1 MLRSHLQIKQ
11 NKEQPSSWK
20 LLQKHWNN
28 VTDFRSHLNNTY
40 MAAAETCRHNAL
52 LRCPHHTWVNTI
64 LFLSTPFYHCSYLSK
79 LKPLHKRYR
88 CSYWLVLK
96 FFTMTKSPCFSWV
109 EASEGTAV
117 GFTVSDT
124 MAVVL
129 ILRVCQLEAR
139 ARASRSVGMAGLLDF
154 PFEQLPGTVG
164 AAGPELILGRPWPFD
179 SGLNCQIPLT
189 ALFLRLCVQ
198 HICASAARPSHLL
211 SIRSAALRSD
221 SGRPF
226 WLRLI
231 IIIKKTQNTASELIR
246 VIWLL
251 RYNPVNKLFG
261 REYFF
266 YLSFSKRYISGCL
279 SVEISF

>member
-1 MLRSHLQIKQ
+1 
-11 NKEQPSSWK
+11 
-20 LLQKHWNN
+20 
-28 VTDFRSHLNNTY
+28 
-40 MAAAETCRHNAL
+40 
-52 LRCPHHTWVNTI
+52 
-64 LFLSTPFYHCSYLSK
+64 
-79 LKPLHKRYR
+79 
-88 CSYWLVLK
+88 
-96 FFTMTKSPCFSWV
+96 MTKSPCFSWV

-179 SGLNCQIPLT
+179 LGLNCQILLT

-231 IIIKKTQNTASELIR
+231 IIIKKKNPKHCLRTHQSYLTFKIQPSEQIVWQRIFLLLI
-246 VIWLL
+246 
-251 RYNPVNKLFG
+251 
-261 REYFF
+261 FF
-266 YLSFSKRYISGCL
+266 KEVHFRMFICGD
-279 SVEISF
+279 